1 MRIFVRGEVVD
12 SHAAEFMTESTAQSP
27 VRARIVVA
35 GRVQGVGYRAFCVSG
50 ATHRHLSGGVKNL
63 EDGRVE
69 LDVEGM
75 RDLILSLV
83 EDLKIGP
90 PAARV
95 TSVHVEWGHATERF
109 EDFRVWY

>member
-1 MRIFVRGEVVD
+1 VERGGG
-12 SHAAEFMTESTAQSP
+12 SQAAELMTESTAQPP

-35 GRVQGVGYRAFCVSG
+35 GRVQGVGYRAFCVRV
-50 ATHRHLSGGVKNL
+50 ATQRRLSGGVKNL

-69 LDVEGM
+69 LEVEGS
-75 RDLILSLV
+75 RDLILALLG
-83 EDLKIGP
+83 DLKTGP

-95 TSVHVEWGHATERF
+95 TTVAVEWAEATGRF